1 MSTFT
6 YDIANNIGIVRLNIA
21 DIDTTTTTGARST
34 WTMLFTDE
42 EINVFLAR
50 ASNDVNRASAY
61 ALLTIASSNVLL
73 AKMVKIGDYMQD
85 TKMISYYAREQ
96 AKMFITMS
104 NETPAFGIAQ
114 QSVTDFAAAQIVQNH
129 YMES

>member
-6 YDIANNIGIVRLNIA
+6 YNIANNIGIVRLNIA

-50 ASNDVNRASAY
+50 ASNDVNLASAY
-61 ALLTIASSNVLL
+61 ALQSIASSKALL
-73 AKMVKIGDYMQD
+73 AKMVKIGDYSED
-85 TKMISYYAREQ
+85 LNGLAKSLREQ
-96 AKMFITMS
+96 AALFITTS
-104 NETPAFGIAQ
+104 NDTPAFAVAQ
-114 QSVTDFAAAQIVQNH
+114 QSVTDFAAAQIVLNH